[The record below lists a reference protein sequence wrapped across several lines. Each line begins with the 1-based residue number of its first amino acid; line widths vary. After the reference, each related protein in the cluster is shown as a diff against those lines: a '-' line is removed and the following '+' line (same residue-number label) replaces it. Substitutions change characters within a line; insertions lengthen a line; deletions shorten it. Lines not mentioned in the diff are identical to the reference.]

1 MLSLKYRMIAGR
13 ARARVSSS
21 SSFFL
26 FNGGWPPAYW
36 CITAPSVPSSSSL
49 FFFFVFFLWRLAS
62 SLLVHSLLFQSVD
75 QRFYRNNFFYIN
87 IYIFFK

>member
-49 FFFFVFFLWRLAS
+49 FFFFVFFFMAVGIQLIGA
-62 SLLVHSLLFQSVD
+62 FPSVPECGST
-75 QRFYRNNFFYIN
+75 FL
-87 IYIFFK
+87 